1 MTERITGNRIRA
13 AIYVRISK
21 DRTGEALGV
30 ARQEQDCRD
39 LAARN
44 GWDVAAVYVDNDI
57 SASSKK
63 KPRPAYRRM
72 LADIQAGKLD
82 AIIAW
87 DTSRLY
93 RQLRDLLELIEEFEK
108 QGMTT
113 IATVHAGDI
122 DLSTPAGRTNA
133 IILARINQQYSEE
146 TSYRIKR
153 KKREL
158 AEAGKEPGGG
168 HRRFGTQGRKRLA
181 DGTYAPIITL
191 AQALEEQRCINEAV
205 DYLLDGGSMR
215 GLTADWNAREI
226 NPPKGKQWKA
236 VHLRGMLL
244 SARLAGWREY
254 HGEIV
259 RDSDGNPVPAE
270 SGAIVDPEKW
280 QRLRDELTNPT
291 RTVNKGSNNGK
302 YPLTGVL
309 LCGRCGANMM
319 GRQRKYRWNG
329 TLVSEYR
336 TYACQST
343 AGGCNGMS
351 WPADDIEELIFAAL
365 FQAVETPQFEEA
377 ASSLRADDPTKPR
390 YEALARIT
398 AALDKLDDAS
408 VEAALGDDGIKAE
421 RITAAINRKRATLEA
436 EQEQHWAAIERMRD
450 GRTRAAVPRNLRAVW
465 SDLNL
470 DRQKSILA
478 ACIESVTLYPRRTR
492 KTFDPDSVR
501 LVPKHW
507 Q

>member
-1 MTERITGNRIRA
+1 MTGNRIRA

-30 ARQEQDCRD
+30 ARQEEDCRE

-44 GWDVAAVYVDNDI
+44 GWEVVDVYKDNDV
-57 SASSKK
+57 SASDKR
-63 KPRPAYRRM
+63 KPRKQYRRM
-72 LADIQAGKLD
+72 LGDIQAGKLD

-108 QGMTT
+108 HDMTT
-113 IATVHAGDI
+113 IATVQAGDI

-168 HRRFGTQGRKRLA
+168 HRRFGTQGRKRLP
-181 DGTYAPIITL
+181 DGTYASIITL
-191 AQALEEQRCINEAV
+191 AQALEEQRAIIEAV
-205 DYLLDGGSMR
+205 DYLLDGGSVR
-215 GLTADWNAREI
+215 GLTADWNARGI
-226 NPPKGKQWKA
+226 KPPKGEQWKA

-270 SGAIVDPEKW
+270 LGAIVDPAKW

-291 RTVNKGSNNGK
+291 RTVNKGSNNGR
-302 YPLTGVL
+302 YPLTGIL
-309 LCGRCGANMM
+309 LCGRCGNNMM
-319 GRQRKYRWNG
+319 GRHRKYRWKG
-329 TLVSEYR
+329 KLVSEYR

-351 WPADDIEELIFAAL
+351 WAADDIERLIFTAL
-365 FQAVETPQFEEA
+365 FTAVESDDFSEA
-377 ASSLRADDPTKPR
+377 VASLRSDDPTKPH

-398 AALDKLDDAS
+398 AALDKLDDDA
-408 VEAALGDDGIKAE
+408 VEAALSDDGMNGDRIKA
-421 RITAAINRKRATLEA
+421 AILRKRANLEA
-436 EQEQHWAAIERMRD
+436 EQETHWAAIERLRD
-450 GRTRAAVPRNLRAVW
+450 GRTRAAVPRNLRQVW
-465 SDLNL
+465 ADLSL
-470 DRQKSILA
+470 DRKKAILA
-478 ACIESVTLYPRRTR
+478 ACIESVTVFPRPTR
-492 KTFDPDSVR
+492 KVFDPESVK
-501 LVPKHW
+501 LVPKNW